1 MSMMDVWIVMVAVHH
16 PFMAMR
22 MAVGLAQRRRLIML
36 VLMMCVVNVSMLV
49 LDIFVLMLVFVP
61 LSQVQPNANPHQPGG
76 DQKLIGYM
84 IAQDHQ

>member
-1 MSMMDVWIVMVAVHH
+1 MSMMDVWIVMMAVYH

-22 MAVGLAQRRRLIML
+22 MAVGLSQGRSLIMF

-49 LDIFVLMLVFVP
+49 LHRFVLMLVLVP

-76 DQKLIGYM
+76 DHKLIG
-84 IAQDHQ
+84 